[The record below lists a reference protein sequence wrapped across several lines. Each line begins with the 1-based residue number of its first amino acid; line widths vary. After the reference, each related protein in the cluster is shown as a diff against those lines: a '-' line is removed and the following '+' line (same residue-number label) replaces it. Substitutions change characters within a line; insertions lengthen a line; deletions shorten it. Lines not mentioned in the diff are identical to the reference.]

1 MHALLW
7 RSLKG
12 TLGNLVCL
20 LAMVVLLGGA
30 AQAANVTVDCS
41 GGPADYP
48 TLAAALAALDVTGPH
63 TIAVTGTCS
72 ENVSIFQRDRITILA
87 AVPGAT
93 LSAANG
99 NLRALTVNRSR
110 LITVD
115 GLTITG
121 GRGVFVL
128 GTGADLSMS
137 NCIVEN
143 STSHGIQVAGGNLTL
158 ASTTVRNNAQ
168 RGVTVNGGT
177 VTLEGGVNIE
187 YNGGSGLIMS
197 NGVRGQI
204 NSDVGLEN
212 YFRYNGGVG
221 IGGGNGSNI
230 SLIGPNTISNN
241 VLSGVSLIHTTHL
254 QMGEGIVEQNGHNGI
269 YLAETSHGELFGNV
283 IVRNNGATGTDAFT
297 RGGIRLGENSDFAIS
312 GGVQITGNTG
322 PGFLLDSDSTLIT
335 LGGNTISNNTE
346 GGLVL
351 KLQSLYYNWGGPDIM
366 LGNGGSALSCD
377 ATSLVAGDIT
387 GISPVR
393 CMNIERPQGPPRP
406 GHWQE
411 TN

>member
-1 MHALLW
+1 MHTLLW
-7 RSLKG
+7 RRLRG
-12 TLGNLVCL
+12 AIGNLACL
-20 LAMVVLLGGA
+20 LAMVVMLGGV
-30 AQAANVTVDCS
+30 AQAANVTVDCG

-48 TLAAALAALDVTGPH
+48 TIGAALAALDVTGPH
-63 TIAVTGTCS
+63 TIAVSGTCS
-72 ENVSIFQRDRITILA
+72 ENVNIGKRDRITILA
-87 AVPGAT
+87 APGAT
-93 LSAANG
+93 LSAANV
-99 NLRALTVNRSR
+99 NQRALTVNGSR

-121 GRGVFVL
+121 GRGVFML
-128 GTGADLSMS
+128 GAGSDLSLS

-143 STSHGIQVAGGNLTL
+143 STSHGIQVFGGGSLTL

-168 RGVTVNGGT
+168 RGVTVNGGA
-177 VTLEGGVNIE
+177 VSLNGGVTIE
-187 YNGGSGLIMS
+187 YNGATGLVMHY
-197 NGVRGQI
+197 GVRGQI
-204 NSDVGLEN
+204 NADPGLEN
-212 YFRYNGGVG
+212 YFRHNGGSG

-230 SLIGPNTISNN
+230 TIFGANIISNN
-241 VLSGVSLIHTTHL
+241 AGNGISFLHTTYL
-254 QMGEGIVEQNGHNGI
+254 EMGEGIVEQNGRTGI

-297 RGGIRLGENSDFAIS
+297 RGGIRLGENADFAIS
-312 GGVQITGNTG
+312 GGVQITNNTG

-335 LGGNTISNNTE
+335 LGGNTISNNSE
-346 GGLVL
+346 GGVVL
-351 KLQSLYYNWGGPDIM
+351 RLQSLYYNWGGPDIM